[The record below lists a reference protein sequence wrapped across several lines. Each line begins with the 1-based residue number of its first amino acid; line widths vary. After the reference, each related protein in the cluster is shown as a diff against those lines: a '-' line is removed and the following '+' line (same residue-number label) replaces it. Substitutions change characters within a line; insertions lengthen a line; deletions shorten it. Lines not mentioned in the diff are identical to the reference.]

1 MSKISTEAR
10 QQILI
15 TEIAKYTRK
24 GWSIMHTEGFVSIL
38 AKRVAKHNG
47 MLGGVLLAPF
57 SLGLS
62 LLWTAARNLDQKV
75 ESMIIS
81 VDEFGQVEVQY
92 PDTDELMATLEV
104 MGAAPNSDE
113 TSQN

>member
-47 MLGGVLLAPF
+47 ILGGVLLAPF

-75 ESMIIS
+75 DSMLLS
-81 VDEFGQVEVQY
+81 VDEFGQVDVQY

-104 MGAAPNSDE
+104 MGATPDANDE
-113 TSQN
+113 LQN